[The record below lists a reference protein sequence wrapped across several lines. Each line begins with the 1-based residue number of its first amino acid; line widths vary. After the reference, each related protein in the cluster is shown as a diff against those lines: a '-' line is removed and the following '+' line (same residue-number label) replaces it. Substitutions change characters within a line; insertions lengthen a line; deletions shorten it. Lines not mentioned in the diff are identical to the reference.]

1 MNEYKI
7 FINGNF
13 VDGRGG
19 IGEVINPHDNSVIA
33 KYHIASKEDVDLAVK
48 SAREGFE
55 KWKNLSINKRIRILQ
70 NLSKLLS
77 ENLDKIAQIE
87 TLNVG
92 KPINA
97 SKTEISA
104 GISVLEFY

>member
-19 IGEVINPHDNSVIA
+19 IGEVMNPHDNSVIA
-33 KYHIASKEDVDLAVK
+33 KYHIANKEDVDLAVK

-55 KWKNLSINKRIRILQ
+55 KWKNLSINKRIEFYKIYQSSYLKILT
-70 NLSKLLS
+70 KLL
-77 ENLDKIAQIE
+77 K
-87 TLNVG
+87 
-92 KPINA
+92 
-97 SKTEISA
+97 
-104 GISVLEFY
+104 